1 MKNFFIVASFIFIIV
16 LLTGCSNGISK
27 EVNLDKIDINK
38 SKLSY
43 FLGIVSI
50 RNE

>member
-27 EVNLDKIDINK
+27 EVNLDKIDWIGYTNLDRK
-38 SKLSY
+38 YSDM
-43 FLGIVSI
+43 I
-50 RNE
+50 E